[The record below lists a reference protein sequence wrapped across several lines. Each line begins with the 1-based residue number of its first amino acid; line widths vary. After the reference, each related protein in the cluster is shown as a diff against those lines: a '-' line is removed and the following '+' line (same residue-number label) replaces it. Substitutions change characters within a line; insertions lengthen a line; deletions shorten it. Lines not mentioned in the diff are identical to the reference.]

1 MKRKITLCL
10 ISPLFLLCS
19 IPTST
24 KADTIFDT
32 CHKTPYTIQTV
43 ITEAGHPIILPKQK
57 QHICVILPGPYYRVF
72 PLLPL
77 LPMMVQPLAAL
88 AVLQMPLLLLQLG
101 QLNLCHLPKAET
113 LLLHMQQQHIL
124 LQVHQK
130 ILRKALLFH
139 VVKMVPFHNLFKS
152 FFDII

>member
-1 MKRKITLCL
+1 M
-10 ISPLFLLCS
+10 
-19 IPTST
+19 
-24 KADTIFDT
+24 
-32 CHKTPYTIQTV
+32 
-43 ITEAGHPIILPKQK
+43 
-57 QHICVILPGPYYRVF
+57 ILPGPYYRVF

-139 VVKMVPFHNLFKS
+139 VVKWYRFIIFSNHSLTSLNDKIVLIQRKLLLYQHHFFILHQFKTFFHKKQTHKKVLLQTFC
-152 FFDII
+152 I

>member
-1 MKRKITLCL
+1 M
-10 ISPLFLLCS
+10 
-19 IPTST
+19 
-24 KADTIFDT
+24 
-32 CHKTPYTIQTV
+32 
-43 ITEAGHPIILPKQK
+43 
-57 QHICVILPGPYYRVF
+57 ILPGPYYRVF

-130 ILRKALLFH
+130 ILQKALLFH
-139 VVKMVPFHNLFKS
+139 IVKMVPFHNLFKS